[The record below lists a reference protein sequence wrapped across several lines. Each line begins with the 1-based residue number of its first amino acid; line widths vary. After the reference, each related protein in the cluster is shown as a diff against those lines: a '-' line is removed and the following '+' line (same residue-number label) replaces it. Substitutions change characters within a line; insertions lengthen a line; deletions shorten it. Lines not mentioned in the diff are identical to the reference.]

1 MQPNYFIGQD
11 GFTWFIGVCEDR
23 DVNLVTLLRIR
34 VRAFGYH
41 SDDLTKLPHKI
52 CHIASCSS
60 PTFA

>member
-23 DVNLVTLLRIR
+23 DDPETLGRIR

-41 SDDLTKLPHKI
+41 SDDLTKLP
-52 CHIASCSS
+52 SQDL
-60 PTFA
+60 P